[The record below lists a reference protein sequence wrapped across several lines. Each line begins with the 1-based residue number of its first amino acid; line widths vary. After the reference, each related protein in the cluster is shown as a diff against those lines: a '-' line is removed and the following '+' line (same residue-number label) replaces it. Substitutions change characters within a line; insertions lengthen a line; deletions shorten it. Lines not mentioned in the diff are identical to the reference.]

1 MEFTFDALLRPPLPR
16 SAPSPLTPAA
26 APARSAFG
34 DAPFATHY
42 ELALT
47 PRAAISESPP
57 PPPATT
63 RTTDGPLAS
72 GPPSFYGLAPS
83 PSPPRRVGDSSSSPR
98 TITANDSRRIALLSM
113 FLASPVHGPIIG
125 GLGRRDA
132 AALVLQAVARGRAA
146 RNALRGARAVAAKSQ
161 ALARGRAARV
171 DFAAAYDGLVDARDD
186 RHLVT
191 RRSEASPGRRASA
204 WATHRIAIGGEK

>member
-1 MEFTFDALLRPPLPR
+1 MQFSFDALLRPPP
-16 SAPSPLTPAA
+16 PLTPAA

-34 DAPFATHY
+34 DAPFATRY
-42 ELALT
+42 DFAPT
-47 PRAAISESPP
+47 PLRSSTVASPSSPP
-57 PPPATT
+57 AMTT
-63 RTTDGPLAS
+63 ERTTEIRPLLAS

-83 PSPPRRVGDSSSSPR
+83 PSPPRRPSDTSPSLR
-98 TITANDSRRIALLSM
+98 AITVDDSRRIALLEM
-113 FLASPVHGPIIG
+113 FLASPVRGPIIG

-132 AALVLQAVARGRAA
+132 AALVLQAAARGRAA
-146 RNALRGARAVAAKSQ
+146 RNALRGARAVAAKAQ

-171 DFAAAYDGLVDARDD
+171 DFAAAYDGLVDDRDD

-204 WATHRIAIGGEK
+204 WATHRIAGGGEE